1 MQEDN
6 EDLEAPFEESDD
18 ILIEVSLVYFLI
30 NLFLNNVFKES
41 EEMNDATS
49 TEDWQDLH
57 VSVDAED
64 KNDGSEATPSKV
76 TPTAPS
82 FSDITGKFSSMRTA

>member
-1 MQEDN
+1 
-6 EDLEAPFEESDD
+6 
-18 ILIEVSLVYFLI
+18 
-30 NLFLNNVFKES
+30 
-41 EEMNDATS
+41 MNDATS

-82 FSDITGKFSSMRTA
+82 FSDIP